1 LANQDRLLADVIDG
15 SSAIISAFDHDGRI
29 MLANS
34 VAAQFLK
41 TTKEALIGTFV
52 EDHVPADRALK
63 FGVRHAEVMATG
75 QPQVLET
82 TLSVRGNERTLL
94 AARYPLRNTAG
105 VTYGTASI
113 MTDITQQKQ
122 IEAELRRS
130 EEQTRNALEALEK
143 ALDATRRTEEK
154 FRHVQKMEAV
164 GRLAGG
170 IAHDFNNLLTVIL
183 GNSSEVLAG
192 LRPEDPLHEIMSEI
206 EKAGQRA
213 AALTRQLLA
222 FSRKQVLEPRIVN
235 VNELI
240 VGAEKMLRRIVGED
254 IEVTLLLDTRPQCC
268 KLDKG
273 QFEQVLLNLVV
284 NARDAMM
291 DGGRL
296 TIETTTVSLN
306 AAYVEEHPDASAG
319 EHVQITVSDT
329 GIGIPKEVQLH
340 IFDPFFTTKGIGQ
353 GTGLGLSTVYGIVK
367 QSGGSIWLYSEP
379 NQGTTFKLYFPT
391 ERGMTVDAVPAQANV
406 ITKRGKETIL
416 LVEDDEQVRTTIAAI
431 LRRAG
436 YHVIAATNGGE
447 ALLIC
452 EQHGGTIPLLLTD
465 VVMPKLN
472 GRKLAERLRQI
483 RPAMR
488 AIFMSGYTENV
499 VIHYGIL
506 DAYLDFIAKPITSE
520 MLLTKVREVLDR

>member
-1 LANQDRLLADVIDG
+1 
-15 SSAIISAFDHDGRI
+15 
-29 MLANS
+29 
-34 VAAQFLK
+34 
-41 TTKEALIGTFV
+41 
-52 EDHVPADRALK
+52 
-63 FGVRHAEVMATG
+63 
-75 QPQVLET
+75 
-82 TLSVRGNERTLL
+82 
-94 AARYPLRNTAG
+94 
-105 VTYGTASI
+105 
-113 MTDITQQKQ
+113 
-122 IEAELRRS
+122 
-130 EEQTRNALEALEK
+130 
-143 ALDATRRTEEK
+143 
-154 FRHVQKMEAV
+154 
-164 GRLAGG
+164 
-170 IAHDFNNLLTVIL
+170 
-183 GNSSEVLAG
+183 
-192 LRPEDPLHEIMSEI
+192 
-206 EKAGQRA
+206 
-213 AALTRQLLA
+213 LLA